1 MIYVLVLWLLCVP
14 VVLDAQGRDFL
25 TADEADQV
33 RLAQEPND
41 RLKLYTVFARQ
52 RLDQVQQLIKTGKPG
67 RSALIHEL
75 LEDYT
80 KIIEAI
86 DTVADDALKR
96 KLAVDTGMAAVAGS
110 EKELLAALK
119 QIEESEPEDVQ
130 RYEFALK
137 NAIETTEDSLEL
149 SLQDLGGRSAEVIAK
164 EAREKKELEGLMQPK
179 DLEAKRAAE
188 KKAVETEK
196 KRKAPTLRRKGE
208 VPVDKK
214 P

>member
-1 MIYVLVLWLLCVP
+1 MTYALILLLLSAPAAVY
-14 VVLDAQGRDFL
+14 AQGRDFL

-41 RLKLYTVFARQ
+41 RLKLYIVFARQ
-52 RLDQVQQLIKTGKPG
+52 RLDQVQQLMKTGKPG
-67 RSALIHEL
+67 RSAVIHEL

-96 KLAVDTGMAAVAGS
+96 KLTIDAGIAAVANS
-110 EKELLAALK
+110 EKEMLASLK
-119 QIEESEPEDVQ
+119 QIEDSEPEDLQ
-130 RYEFALK
+130 RYEFALQ

-149 SLQDLGGRSAEVIAK
+149 SLQDLGGRSAEVLAK
-164 EAREKKELEGLMQPK
+164 EARDKKELEGMMQPK

-188 KKAVETEK
+188 KKAVEVEK

-208 VPVDKK
+208 LPPEKK

>member
-1 MIYVLVLWLLCVP
+1 MTYALILLLLSVP
-14 VVLDAQGRDFL
+14 AAVYAQGRDFL

-41 RLKLYTVFARQ
+41 RLKLYIVFARQ
-52 RLDQVQQLIKTGKPG
+52 RLDQVQQLMKTGKPG
-67 RSALIHEL
+67 RSAVIHEL

-96 KLAVDTGMAAVAGS
+96 KLTIDAGIAAVANS
-110 EKELLAALK
+110 EKEMLASLK
-119 QIEESEPEDVQ
+119 QIEDSEPEDIQ
-130 RYEFALK
+130 RYEFALQ

-149 SLQDLGGRSAEVIAK
+149 SLQDLGGRSAEVLAK

-188 KKAVETEK
+188 KKAVEVEK

-208 VPVDKK
+208 LPPEKK